1 MLADV
6 VAASPGTAHNIAISS
21 ADALEPSPA
30 RAMLPTVVNEVTVQ
44 GDSQGVGNKHGRI
57 RDLFETWKK
66 RSKNGAVSLGRL
78 GFGKKERAPV
88 KGIFMG
94 TVANNGAGEE

>member
-1 MLADV
+1 M
-6 VAASPGTAHNIAISS
+6 AASPGTAHNIAISS